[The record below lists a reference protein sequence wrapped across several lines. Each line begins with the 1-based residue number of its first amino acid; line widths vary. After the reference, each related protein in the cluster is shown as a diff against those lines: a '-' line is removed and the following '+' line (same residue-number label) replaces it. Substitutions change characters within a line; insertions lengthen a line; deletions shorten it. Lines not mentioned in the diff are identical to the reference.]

1 MNMKLKNRLKKIL
14 TEALVACLLLA
25 PAVLPPAGPGEVGM
39 PGEVL
44 TGSEQPGADDGE
56 RMESGPVW
64 IGKMINRVSLINK
77 LIL

>member
-1 MNMKLKNRLKKIL
+1 M
-14 TEALVACLLLA
+14 T
-25 PAVLPPAGPGEVGM
+25 
-39 PGEVL
+39 
-44 TGSEQPGADDGE
+44 GE